1 MDQLGAWLICLKCPW
16 QNRVTDHL
24 FIMELAAGTMP
35 NTGQWTNTEYTVRTN
50 FNAAALINV
59 LLSTLPTSVGLTVH
73 RDSRQTLTARFT

>member
-1 MDQLGAWLICLKCPW
+1 MADLFKVPMAKSCHRPLI
-16 QNRVTDHL
+16 
-24 FIMELAAGTMP
+24 IMELAAGTMP

-73 RDSRQTLTARFT
+73 RDSRQTLPGRFTYLGLN

>member
-1 MDQLGAWLICLKCPW
+1 MDQLGAWLICLERPW

-24 FIMELAAGTMP
+24 FIMELAAGIMP